1 MNLHENQT
9 LSRIYQIASQ
19 IARQGGRAYFVGGC
33 VRDSI
38 LNRNIT
44 DYDIEVYGI
53 APSYLES
60 LLSKFG
66 AVHEYGKSFG
76 IFSIR
81 GLNAEFALPRTEYL
95 QAVDAENKRVILSE
109 APSKQQKASI
119 ERQYP
124 KYRITVL
131 PNYPFRHTDFAV
143 IINPDASPAEAA
155 LRRDFTIN
163 SILKDVIT
171 GEIKDCYGGISDID
185 SKTIRHIDA
194 HTFVQDPL
202 RALRAAQFAG
212 RLGFSIAPETKVLCA
227 SLSLQMLP
235 IERIRCELKKLLQ
248 SPYPKLGFDFLLNT
262 QLLRQL
268 SENWFQ
274 SFQCTFNFFSSSV
287 PLCDIIP
294 NLLLPW
300 EAEANTALLLLPL
313 LISNL
318 QISPVLK
325 LLCGSR
331 QEEEKQKVIASQI
344 QEFITC
350 PNAYTIRK
358 AAYFHVLDPLL
369 KISSS
374 IAQYTGNPNPATQ
387 IACELSGELN
397 STPLLTGKDL
407 IECGIAPS
415 PAYAKILQYA
425 RELQFHGYTKSQII
439 QNIKQNIQ
447 QFFNKNIN

>member
-1 MNLHENQT
+1 MSLHENQT
-9 LSRIYQIASQ
+9 LSRICQIASQ
-19 IARQGGRAYFVGGC
+19 IAHQGGRAYFVGGC
-33 VRDSI
+33 VRDSF
-38 LNRNIT
+38 LKRNIT

-53 APSYLES
+53 APAHLES

-66 AVHEYGKSFG
+66 AVQEYGKSFG
-76 IFSIR
+76 IFSIK

-95 QAVDAENKRVILSE
+95 QAIDAENKRVILSE
-109 APSKQQKASI
+109 APSIQQQISI
-119 ERQYP
+119 KHQYP
-124 KYRITVL
+124 EYNITVL

-143 IINPDASPAEAA
+143 TINPDTAPAAAA

-163 SILKDVIT
+163 SILKDAIT
-171 GEIKDCYGGISDID
+171 GEITDCYGGISDID
-185 SKTIRHIDA
+185 GKRIRHIDA

-212 RLGFSIAPETKVLCA
+212 RLGFSIAPETKALCS
-227 SLSLQMLP
+227 SLSLQSLP
-235 IERIRCELKKLLQ
+235 IERVRCELKKLLQ
-248 SPYPKLGFDFLLNT
+248 SPYPKLGFDFLLDT

-274 SFQCTFNFFSSSV
+274 SFQGTFDFFSSSV

-294 NLLLPW
+294 NLLLPCQ
-300 EAEANTALLLLPL
+300 AEANTALLLLPL

-331 QEEEKQKVIASQI
+331 QEEEKQKIIASQI
-344 QEFITC
+344 QGFLTC
-350 PNAYTIRK
+350 PNTYTIRK
-358 AAYFHVLDPLL
+358 AAYFNVLEPLL
-369 KISSS
+369 KISCS
-374 IAQYTGNPNPATQ
+374 IAQYTGNPNPASQ

-407 IECGIAPS
+407 IECGITPS

-425 RELQFHGYTKSQII
+425 RELQFHGYTKSQIV
-439 QNIKQNIQ
+439 QNIQQNIQ